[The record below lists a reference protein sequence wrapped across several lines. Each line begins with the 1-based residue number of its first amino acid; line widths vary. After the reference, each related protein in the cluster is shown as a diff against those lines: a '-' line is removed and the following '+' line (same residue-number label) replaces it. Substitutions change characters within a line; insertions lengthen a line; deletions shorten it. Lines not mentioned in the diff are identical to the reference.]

1 MISGDAEEDAG
12 TSTASGDDCIH
23 VERRVSDEIEASP
36 LRHLVVDLSCVLQ
49 DFDLRIMLITKRIME
64 SFTAEEKHSIK
75 EVIESA
81 IIDPNV
87 KGGLR
92 WSLGK
97 DSAGGR
103 FYVQESFHIL
113 SRSFAGPTV
122 RLKLRNADRFKRSS
136 SHGKI
141 SDEVSVKLIG
151 VRKHLKELVALSMA
165 YIPPHMR
172 KVKEGEKELHPE
184 VLAPKFDEQ
193 LRLGSRHA
201 GSKGWKTNV
210 LPFTIQYAEN
220 SIVRCFPVG
229 SMENGELPD
238 SICLEPFLRPDSLD
252 YGHRT
257 GRKYFVLHN
266 VDEPKDSE
274 TSTCRV
280 NKEEW
285 LSIAEKIQSD
295 VVTAFQNVRN
305 LIQDDE
311 HIKLKPSFVA
321 RIRKILFHRQ
331 VLFIDQSKESINLAK
346 IKRGFLTE
354 INPECGVS
362 KMFNTDVT
370 EEYMNFV
377 ENKVVQDI
385 GLTLMAQKDEYHL
398 KIEDKQLPD
407 CVLTCRCVKNA
418 DGKLEL
424 KKIEAS
430 PLRHLVVDL
439 SCVFQDFDLRIMLIA
454 KRILESFTAEE
465 KHSIKEVIESSI
477 LDPNVKGGLRWSLG
491 KDSAGGRFYV
501 QESFHILS
509 RSFAGPTV
517 RLKLRSADRFNLRS
531 SHGKIS
537 EEVSVKLIGVSEHL
551 KEADG
556 GDEALQ
562 ECLQD
567 TLKLIWDN
575 FINYKR

>member
-1 MISGDAEEDAG
+1 M
-12 TSTASGDDCIH
+12 
-23 VERRVSDEIEASP
+23 
-36 LRHLVVDLSCVLQ
+36 Q
-49 DFDLRIMLITKRIME
+49 N
-64 SFTAEEKHSIK
+64 SF
-75 EVIESA
+75 
-81 IIDPNV
+81 
-87 KGGLR
+87 
-92 WSLGK
+92 
-97 DSAGGR
+97 
-103 FYVQESFHIL
+103 
-113 SRSFAGPTV
+113 
-122 RLKLRNADRFKRSS
+122 SS
-136 SHGKI
+136 SI
-141 SDEVSVKLIG
+141 RNL
-151 VRKHLKELVALSMA
+151 LLSMA
-165 YIPPHMR
+165 YIPPHKR
-172 KVKEGEKELHPE
+172 KVKEGEQELHPE

-252 YGHRT
+252 YGHQT
-257 GRKYFVLHN
+257 GRKYFVLHHVN
-266 VDEPKDSE
+266 EPKDSE
-274 TSTCRV
+274 TSTCRD

-285 LSIAEKIQSD
+285 LNIAVKIQSD

-321 RIRKILFHRQ
+321 RIGKILFH
-331 VLFIDQSKESINLAK
+331 SKESISLEK
-346 IKRGFLTE
+346 LKRGFLTE
-354 INPECGVS
+354 INPKSGVR

-370 EEYMNFV
+370 EEYMSFV

-385 GLTLMAQKDEYHL
+385 GLTLRAQKDEYHL

-439 SCVFQDFDLRIMLIA
+439 SCVFQDFDLRIMLIT
-454 KRILESFTAEE
+454 KRIVESFTAEE
-465 KHSIKEVIESSI
+465 KHTIKEVIESAI
-477 LDPNVKGGLRWSLG
+477 LDPDVKGGLRWSLG

-517 RLKLRSADRFNLRS
+517 RLKLKSADRFNLRS

-551 KEADG
+551 KEAGD
-556 GDEALQ
+556 GDEAMQ

-575 FINYKR
+575 FINCKS